1 MSLRVLVVDWDE
13 RARAEL
19 VALVHRH
26 LPSAEVVTCSG
37 AVEAEVLAL
46 RGRPFDLVLVEYQLT
61 DGYGP
66 RVADTFTTAGAV
78 AIVVSSVGA
87 LSPAA
92 RARVVPKAEA
102 PARMAGWLEEYVH
115 AGGRNSRALIPLTG
129 IE

>member
-13 RARAEL
+13 RARAEF
-19 VALVHRH
+19 VALVHQH

-66 RVADTFTTAGAV
+66 RVADTFIAAGGVAV
-78 AIVVSSVGA
+78 VVSSVAA
-87 LSPAA
+87 LCTAA
-92 RARVVPKAEA
+92 RARVVPRDEVAERIMA
-102 PARMAGWLEEYVH
+102 VPALR
-115 AGGRNSRALIPLTG
+115 
-129 IE
+129 

>member
-19 VALVHRH
+19 VAVVHRH

-66 RVADTFTTAGAV
+66 RVADTFTAAGAV
-78 AIVVSSVGA
+78 AVVVSSVGA

-92 RARVVPKAEA
+92 RARVVPRAEV
-102 PARMAGWLEEYVH
+102 AGRVAKWFEGTRHWGTERRAF
-115 AGGRNSRALIPLTG
+115 AGERQALP
-129 IE
+129 